1 MSAPVTFDLEGFDEL
16 EKQLQSLS
24 MVAQKRV
31 LRTVVKESAAP
42 LLPKMI
48 ANFNGNWNND
58 TGQLVNS
65 FGIRATIPKNA
76 TFADA
81 FASVGVFKNRKVQAA
96 SGKEMDAPQIAY
108 WLETGVDPH
117 SLGTKSR
124 LSTSKGQNQGN
135 KHPGIPA
142 KPFMRPAFDSDVEKM
157 LGTEKTLLSALI
169 DRALQNAR

>member
-1 MSAPVTFDLEGFDEL
+1 MSDAAWLTLDGFDEL

-24 MVAQKRV
+24 IVAQKRI
-31 LRTVVKESAAP
+31 LRTVVKEAAAP

-65 FGIRATIPKNA
+65 FAIRATIPKNA

-81 FASVGVFKNRKVQAA
+81 FASVGVFKNRKVQDA

-117 SLGTKSR
+117 SLGTKAR
-124 LSTSKGQNQGN
+124 LSTNKGQKKGR

-142 KPFMRPAFDSDVEKM
+142 KPFIRPAFDSNIEQM
-157 LGTEKTLLSALI
+157 LGTEKTLLSELI
-169 DRALQNAR
+169 DKALKNAR